1 MNMTDLAKAI
11 EALEKTLAHGPSNPA
26 GFQHLA
32 GLRLS
37 NGDIEGAIEAY
48 SRCITFEPRN
58 AAAHNNLGVALLKA
72 GRFKDA
78 IAALEAALALHPAYV
93 RALVN
98 LGKALRELGRPV
110 DAIARLRTALAIQ
123 PDYVPA
129 LINLGDACAAIGEL
143 EAARR
148 ALERATELAPAQVEA
163 HMALGIVRL
172 QAGRVAES
180 LEALRTAVRL
190 APDHAEAHTNFAH
203 ALFFS
208 GDWQASW
215 PHFEYRLRRHAHRAE
230 LYAPAGV
237 PRWDGTVS
245 SEIELWLLGEQGLG
259 DQLQFARYARLVSA
273 QGLRCVIA
281 CDRRLV
287 KILALAELGARI
299 VPLDRPPDAPS
310 ARWIPLMSLP
320 AWHGTRLGTVPAAE
334 GYLAADPERIAYWR
348 ARLGS
353 TPTLRV
359 ALAWAGNPH
368 METGRYAGR
377 SPPLTALAPMM
388 TVPGVNFISL
398 QMGGEDQL
406 KAAAFGAAILRIPD
420 LDAGP
425 DAFLDTAAILKC
437 VDLLVT
443 SDTAIAHLAGGL
455 GVPCWLCLM
464 HEPDWRWMPQGA
476 TTPWYASMR
485 LFRQPTPGNWAKVYE
500 EVAGALALKSA
511 PG

>member
-1 MNMTDLAKAI
+1 MIDLAKAI
-11 EALEKTLAHGPSNPA
+11 EALEKTLAHDPSNPA
-26 GFQHLA
+26 ILQDLA

-37 NGDIEGAIEAY
+37 NGDIDGAIGTY
-48 SRCITFEPRN
+48 SRCLTFAPRS
-58 AAAHNNLGVALLKA
+58 AATHNNFGVALLKA
-72 GRFKDA
+72 GRFQDA
-78 IAALEAALALHPAYV
+78 IAVLEAALVLEPGYA

-98 LGKALRELGRPV
+98 LGKALREVGRPL
-110 DAIARLRTALAIQ
+110 DAVARLRTALAVQ

-143 EAARR
+143 DAAER
-148 ALERATELAPAQVEA
+148 ALERATDLAPTQVEA
-163 HMALGIVRL
+163 HMTLGIVRL

-180 LEALRTAVRL
+180 LAALRTAVRL
-190 APDHAEAHTNFAH
+190 SPDHAEAHTNLAH

-215 PHFEYRLRRHAHRAE
+215 PHFEYRFRRHAHRAK
-230 LYAPAGV
+230 LSPPAGV
-237 PRWDGTVS
+237 ARWDGTVS
-245 SEIELWLLGEQGLG
+245 PEIEVWLLGEQGLG

-281 CDRRLV
+281 CDPRLV

-299 VPLDRPPDAPS
+299 VALDTPPEAPTAS
-310 ARWIPLMSLP
+310 WIPLMSLP
-320 AWHGTRLGTVPAAE
+320 AWHGTRSDTVPAAE
-334 GYLAADPERIAYWR
+334 GYLAADPQRIARWR
-348 ARLGS
+348 ARLPAG
-353 TPTLRV
+353 PALRV
-359 ALAWAGNPH
+359 AVAWAGNPR

-377 SPPLTALAPMM
+377 SPPLAALAPVAA
-388 TVPGVNFISL
+388 VPGVSFISL
-398 QMGGEDQL
+398 QKGGDDQL
-406 KAAAFGAAILRIPD
+406 DAAPFGAAILRLPD
-420 LDAGP
+420 LDAGQ

-464 HEPDWRWMPQGA
+464 HEPDWRWMAQGA

-485 LFRQPTPGNWAKVYE
+485 LFRQAAPGDWGSVYE
-500 EVAGALALKSA
+500 QVAGALALKA
-511 PG
+511 AQR